1 MTLGMKMKR
10 EFVSKAGSSPLS
22 KNSHLDDLPANRR
35 SGIFGEHIRPSKGF
49 GRSY

>member
-35 SGIFGEHIRPSKGF
+35 PGILGELQHP
-49 GRSY
+49 